1 VKEIDKQIS
10 ARLSGAFFRLN
21 LTAVHEKDET
31 SVEETLKVV
40 DNKPQPVPTKSSTTE
55 QSSFQASKQ
64 PLVISWMVRVMMR
77 FKKGRGEKTS
87 DEEISDPTFAP
98 LSKIEQFCFLV
109 KNEQL
114 SKSS

>member
-10 ARLSGAFFRLN
+10 ARLFGAYFRLN

-77 FKKGRGEKTS
+77 FKKGRRRL
-87 DEEISDPTFAP
+87 PTKKYLIP
-98 LSKIEQFCFLV
+98 LSPRPCPK
-109 KNEQL
+109 L
-114 SKSS
+114 SNSVF